1 MGETAAIFQNISDF
15 ILKDL
20 SRNSFY
26 AYLIALSIA
35 VGGTALVLFA
45 RGFITRRMQAWIERA
60 GRYGRVDRSLAALL
74 VNSVVLL
81 LPLIPIYW
89 ALSTLTFPQ
98 PVTRAIN
105 VVFLLVFTLSMVRF
119 VANFVGFLV
128 DAALRGRDDKATGAR
143 AGAGA
148 LMPIVRTIVWALG
161 ITFLLDNLGFQI
173 SSIVAGLGIMGVAV
187 GLAGQAIL
195 ADFFSYLVILMDRPF
210 VIGDTINL
218 GTITGR
224 VEHIGIK
231 TTRLRTVA
239 GEVLVCPNGELT
251 KQRLGNLNPAR
262 QRGRTLTFGVTYETP
277 LEKLRAIPDMVT
289 EEVARIDGLVLER
302 VHFLVFGPSSLDFEV
317 ALHVAGSDGL
327 ALLDAV
333 HEFNLALME
342 RFAAE
347 GIDFAYPTQRM
358 VMDATVSAPLPLRG

>member
-1 MGETAAIFQNISDF
+1 MGETAAIFQSISDF
-15 ILKDL
+15 IFKDL
-20 SRNSFY
+20 SRNSLY

-35 VGGTALVLFA
+35 LGGTAAVLVA
-45 RGFITRRMQAWIERA
+45 RGFIARRMQAWIEKA
-60 GRYGRVDRSLAALL
+60 GRYGRVDRTLAVSL

-81 LPLIPIYW
+81 LPLVPIYW

-98 PVTRAIN
+98 PLTRAIS

-119 VANFVGFLV
+119 LANFVGFLV
-128 DAALRGRDDKATGAR
+128 DAALRGRDHGSSGAR
-143 AGAGA
+143 A

-187 GLAGQAIL
+187 GLAGQTIL

-218 GTITGR
+218 GAITGR

-277 LEKLRAIPDMVT
+277 LEKLRAIPDMVI
-289 EEVARIDGLVLER
+289 EEVERIDGLVLER
-302 VHFLVFGPSSLDFEV
+302 VHFLAMGPSSLDFEV
-317 ALHVAGSDGL
+317 AVHVPGSDGL
-327 ALLDAV
+327 MLLDAV

-347 GIDFAYPTQRM
+347 GIHFAYPTQR
-358 VMDATVSAPLPLRG
+358 VVLEGGGVKTQQFSGSGGV